1 MKRVHPFYLRRA
13 CFCTH
18 AARVR
23 MQCMAVN
30 QSPMYNKAEERYRNA
45 SSPAE
50 KVAALEEMLR
60 LVPKHKASEKL
71 QSALKQK
78 LSAARET
85 AASAAAHKQRSG
97 GGQHDAFSIPR
108 QGAGQVVLMGAANVG
123 KSSIVGALT
132 SAKVEIAEYPFST
145 HAAVPGMA
153 MHEDVPIQ
161 LVDMPPIMAGHVQP
175 GMLGAFRAADVLL
188 LTVDLSAIELLDQY
202 EQCMALLSEHG
213 VRPVSQAILEFDED
227 ESAAVPKRA
236 LLVANKSD
244 TAGAKDN
251 LDGFRELT
259 GCPLTIVPVSATSG
273 EGLAQMMASVFE
285 LLNVIRVYA
294 KKPGKPVDKSS
305 PFILPVGATIHD
317 MAVHIHKDLAEK
329 LSDARIWGGTVHD
342 GQLVTGTHVLTDRN
356 VVELHEK

>member
-1 MKRVHPFYLRRA
+1 MARA
-13 CFCTH
+13 SLLH
-18 AARVR
+18 AYSTGYDA
-23 MQCMAVN
+23 CMAVN

-71 QSALKQK
+71 QAALKQK
-78 LSAARET
+78 LSAAREA
-85 AASAAAHKQRSG
+85 AASAHKHKSG
-97 GGQHDAFSIPR
+97 GGQHDAFSVPK

-132 SAKVEIAEYPFST
+132 SAKVEIADYPFST

-153 MHEDVPIQ
+153 HHEDVPIQ

-175 GMLGAFRAADVLL
+175 GMMGAFRAADVLL
-188 LTVDLSAIELLDQY
+188 ITVDLSAIELIEQY
-202 EQCMALLSEHG
+202 EQCLTLLASHG
-213 VRPVSQAILEFDED
+213 VRPVSEAILEFDED

-236 LLVANKSD
+236 ILAANKLD
-244 TAGAKDN
+244 TPGARDN

-259 GCPLTIVPVSATSG
+259 GCPLKIVPVSATSG
-273 EGLAQMMASVFE
+273 EGLPEMMAAVFE

-317 MAVHIHKDLAEK
+317 LAVHIHKDLAEK
-329 LSDARIWGGTVHD
+329 LSGARIWGGTVHD
-342 GQLVTGTHVLTDRN
+342 GQLVTATHVLTDKN